1 MEAGDKAGRAVL
13 ATVHSGGG
21 CRGVNVDLLTLLCI
35 CKSSLKKK
43 KLCMRLEI
51 HVALLENFLPS
62 THKALGSI
70 PSTA

>member
-51 HVALLENFLPS
+51 QCSSAGKFL
-62 THKALGSI
+62 A
-70 PSTA
+70 